1 MKKRKII
8 FINRFYYPDQ
18 SATSQILTDLL
29 GNITNKVDAD
39 FHVVAS
45 RSTYQ
50 NDTQLVPN
58 ERHNGVNI
66 HRVWT
71 TSFGRNRL
79 SGRAIDYL
87 SFYVST
93 FFMLMVL
100 VARND
105 IVIAKTDPPIISFF
119 AYVVARLKRAY
130 LINWLQDLF
139 PEVAGELGMI
149 KKDSLLYRILK
160 KLKNKSLEA
169 ADMNVV
175 IGNRMADLLLEQG
188 VDTNKI
194 TVIRNWSVNKNIEY
208 VPKESNHL
216 VKEWGLSGKFV
227 ICYSGNFGL
236 AHEYEPIKNLVSN
249 VIDENVV
256 FLFIGGGKYY
266 DKLMSY
272 VKAKGLKH
280 VIFKPYQ
287 DAEYLNYSLSVAD
300 IHIVSLNPALE
311 GLIVPSKFYGVAS
324 LGIPVLFV
332 GDKDGEIAS
341 VINKNNCGYIV
352 DPVNYALIAKS
363 VTKYI
368 KNRQELAVM
377 GGNIHDL
384 YAKQYQP
391 GVSYNIWLK
400 VLLSKAMLC
409 GSDM

>member
-8 FINRFYYPDQ
+8 FINRFFYPDQ

-29 GNITNKVDAD
+29 GNISDKVDAD
-39 FHVVAS
+39 FHVVTS

-50 NDTQLVPN
+50 NDAKLEPY
-58 ERHNGVNI
+58 EKHNGVNI

-71 TSFGRNRL
+71 TSFGRKKL
-79 SGRAIDYL
+79 AGRAVDYL

-93 FFMLMVL
+93 FFKLLMLVS
-100 VARND
+100 RND

-119 AYVVARLKRAY
+119 AYVVTRLKRAH

-149 KKDSLLYRILK
+149 KKDSMLYRVLK
-160 KLKNKSLEA
+160 NLKNKSLKA

-175 IGNRMADLLLEQG
+175 IGDKMADFLVEQG
-188 VDTNKI
+188 VDTDKI

-216 VKEWGLSGKFV
+216 LKEWDLSGKFV
-227 ICYSGNFGL
+227 ICYSGNFGR
-236 AHEYEPIKNLVSN
+236 AHEYEPIKNLVSD
-249 VIDENVV
+249 VINENVV

-352 DPVNYALIAKS
+352 DPSNYSLIKES
-363 VTKYI
+363 VAQYI
-368 KNRQELAVM
+368 KSPQKLAGMACNISALYMRQYRPD
-377 GGNIHDL
+377 IS
-384 YAKQYQP
+384 YAK
-391 GVSYNIWLK
+391 WLE
-400 VLLSKAMLC
+400 VL
-409 GSDM
+409 SDNNPERK